1 MEGNPFFTDDIKEK
15 AYAAGAA
22 AAGNI
27 GRAYQAGVN
36 IAFGTDSA
44 VTPHGLNGE
53 EFALMVQV
61 GFSEMDAIYAAT
73 IGASTLLSKYEQIG
87 SIEGGK
93 LADIIATDNSP
104 LSDITEL
111 ENVTTV
117 IKGGKLI
124 KSL

>member
-1 MEGNPFFTDDIKEK
+1 
-15 AYAAGAA
+15 
-22 AAGNI
+22 
-27 GRAYQAGVN
+27 
-36 IAFGTDSA
+36 
-44 VTPHGLNGE
+44 
-53 EFALMVQV
+53 V

>member
-1 MEGNPFFTDDIKEK
+1 
-15 AYAAGAA
+15 
-22 AAGNI
+22 
-27 GRAYQAGVN
+27 
-36 IAFGTDSA
+36 
-44 VTPHGLNGE
+44 
-53 EFALMVQV
+53 MVQV

-73 IGASTLLSKYEQIG
+73 IGASTLLSQSEQIG
-87 SIEGGK
+87 SIEVGK

-111 ENVTTV
+111 ENVNTV